1 MLTGRVWPAHPH
13 PYSGECLSSWLI
25 RCAHANGMKVQTF
38 CVRNFGH
45 ERQIWNR
52 DVDRHAPE
60 WLLATLSE
68 KTATPLDAV
77 VKTTMLLFEGRFFT
91 KKHLSGQLRWVLP
104 LSLYHR
110 TFRNFG
116 VQFCPQCLAEDSEP
130 YFRLSW
136 RLAFYTFCPKHHIL
150 MHDRCHSCK
159 MPVSYHRAELGK
171 ANQMEGEPM
180 DHCWYCGFKLSE
192 APRVSMVQERCPA
205 FEQWNE
211 LLAMVDQQLTD
222 SGVFHYR
229 RMLLLHQLCR
239 LIVSESLAPD
249 LQSYVCELTGQPVL
263 DLVKSRMA
271 FEHRAI
277 EERHYV
283 VGLALWL
290 SDTDAEQKLT
300 TAIQK
305 RKLPSNQVYRDLRDV
320 ERASL
325 QLFLTLPVSKRGG
338 KPL

>member
-60 WLLATLSE
+60 WLLNTLSE
-68 KTATPLDAV
+68 KTATPLADV
-77 VKTTMLLFEGRFFT
+77 VKTTMLAFEGRLFT

-116 VQFCPQCLAEDSEP
+116 VQFCPQCLAEDPEP

-150 MHDRCHSCK
+150 MHDRYHSCK

-171 ANQMEGEPM
+171 ANQIEGEPM
-180 DHCWYCGFKLSE
+180 DYCWYCAFKLSV
-192 APRVSMVQERCPA
+192 APRVDMVQELCPS
-205 FEQWNE
+205 FVQWNE
-211 LLAMVDQQLTD
+211 LLDSVDQHLID
-222 SGVFHYR
+222 SEAFSYG

-239 LIVSESLAPD
+239 LIVSESLARD
-249 LQSYVCELTGQPVL
+249 LQSYVCELTKQPVL

-283 VGLALWL
+283 IGLALWL
-290 SDTDAEQKLT
+290 VGTDAQQKLT
-300 TAIQK
+300 TAIIK
-305 RKLPSNQVYRDLRDV
+305 RKLPSNQVYRDLRID
-320 ERASL
+320 E
-325 QLFLTLPVSKRGG
+325 QLTLNNFLTLPASKRGN
-338 KPL
+338 KR